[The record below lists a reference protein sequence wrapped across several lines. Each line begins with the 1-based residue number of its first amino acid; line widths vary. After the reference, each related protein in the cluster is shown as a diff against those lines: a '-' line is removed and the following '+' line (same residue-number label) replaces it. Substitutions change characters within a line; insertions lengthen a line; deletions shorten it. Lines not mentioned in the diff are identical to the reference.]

1 MKSEQT
7 MNHSFR
13 EIPTN
18 VTTAARARITSAV
31 DKGLRILH
39 HTVGRIFP

>member
-18 VTTAARARITSAV
+18 VTTARARITSAV